1 MKKSRFIISM
11 IIGLVLFT
19 VVLSA
24 EESFS
29 ALHWSNQG
37 DILDDSFNP
46 YSSYEDAKRAVL
58 GDSGTST
65 PAAPAQPAHTHN
77 YTSTV
82 TKEAT
87 CSEEGVM
94 TYTCEGCGNSYT
106 QPIPKTEHKW
116 VETVITPAT
125 CSTEGEVKKV
135 CSVCGAEVIEKIP
148 VDSNVHDYEEVIVKE
163 ATCTIDGVAKKVCRG
178 CGDETEE
185 YAIPAIGHKYE
196 EAVTKEPTCTEVG
209 IKTFTCANCG
219 DTYTEEIPA
228 LGHDEQSSYVYK
240 AKIGSLVFEGK
251 TVYTCSRCGAV
262 REEAD
267 PNTYPLMYLISACIL
282 AVVIIVVIVILI
294 ATRKIRKADKAK

>member
-1 MKKSRFIISM
+1 MRFKNILIATCIISTILY
-11 IIGLVLFT
+11 IIVSIEG
-19 VVLSA
+19 A
-24 EESFS
+24 
-29 ALHWSNQG
+29 WSWFNQ
-37 DILDDSFNP
+37 DTLP
-46 YSSYEDAKRAVL
+46 AYLQDAITNGAQL
-58 GDSGTST
+58 TPEAQAYLQQHGGDSS
-65 PAAPAQPAHTHN
+65 PSAAPKHTHN

-135 CSVCGAEVIEKIP
+135 CSVCGAEEIEKTP
-148 VDSNVHDYEEVIVKE
+148 ADSSVHDYEEVIVKE
-163 ATCTIDGVAKKVCRG
+163 ATCTIDGSAKKVCRG

-196 EAVTKEPTCTEVG
+196 EAVTKEPTCTEAGV
-209 IKTFTCANCG
+209 KTFTCANCG

-228 LGHDEQSSYVYK
+228 LGHDEQSTYVYK

-267 PNTYPLMYLISACIL
+267 PNTYPLMYLVSACIL
-282 AVVIIVVIVILI
+282 AVVLVVVIVILV
-294 ATRKIRKADKAK
+294 ATKKAKKADKTE